1 MVGLI
6 VLMAFIWVVKQ
17 MNTMHIVTVE
27 AIVGQ
32 AHLVRENAASGGIDS
47 IWLIN
52 NHVDF
57 DIHWTVYSLD

>member
-1 MVGLI
+1 
-6 VLMAFIWVVKQ
+6 

-27 AIVGQ
+27 AIVEQ